1 MRGHSWRSETMGR
14 NGQRDRNNY
23 HRGGVCC
30 TVIKV
35 CQSFNDFF
43 KLFFIFYRICKN
55 VLFWTFVQK
64 SLVVIFKNN
73 FGKNVSDSY
82 FTCLSLN
89 SGFLNYFFQNQKCGT
104 HPSVLK
110 NHQVFLEVHFYS
122 AVETF
127 TLNSDWLVRNVVV
140 WTVLSKAWWGVALKV
155 MKEDDRL
162 SYNNLQGNDVHWLCW
177 DMKEIQDSLVL
188 LPTYWLHVWP
198 WAKHLIPLL
207 SLPP

>member
-82 FTCLSLN
+82 FTCLNLN
-89 SGFLNYFFQNQKCGT
+89 SGFLNFFFSKSEVWYSPICTQKPSGFFRGAFLFSCRNFYSKFRLASEKCG
-104 HPSVLK
+104 
-110 NHQVFLEVHFYS
+110 
-122 AVETF
+122 
-127 TLNSDWLVRNVVV
+127 
-140 WTVLSKAWWGVALKV
+140 GVDCP
-155 MKEDDRL
+155 E
-162 SYNNLQGNDVHWLCW
+162 Q
-177 DMKEIQDSLVL
+177 SLVSSSSEGHERRRSAEL
-188 LPTYWLHVWP
+188 Q
-198 WAKHLIPLL
+198 
-207 SLPP
+207 